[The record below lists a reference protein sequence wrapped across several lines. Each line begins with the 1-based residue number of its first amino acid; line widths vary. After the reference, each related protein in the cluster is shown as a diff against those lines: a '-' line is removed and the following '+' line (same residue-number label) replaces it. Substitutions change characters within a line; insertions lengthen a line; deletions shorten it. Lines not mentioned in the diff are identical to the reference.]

1 MWGILINFEDSIQN
15 GIMLNLLGEHTC
27 RIDAKGRLMFPAR
40 LRRQLEKVIHHGLV
54 INRDIFEDC
63 LVLYPKPEWDK
74 VNGEM
79 TQLSRYNK
87 KHQLFQRKFMKGAT
101 LVDLDASG
109 RLNIPTA
116 LLEYAGIDL
125 SKGNEI
131 IVSGLG
137 EKVEIWAVDAYEKQ
151 VLGEDDAFDFG
162 SLAEDVRRD
171 IESGSAN

>member
-1 MWGILINFEDSIQN
+1 
-15 GIMLNLLGEHTC
+15 
-27 RIDAKGRLMFPAR
+27 
-40 LRRQLEKVIHHGLV
+40 
-54 INRDIFEDC
+54 
-63 LVLYPKPEWDK
+63 
-74 VNGEM
+74 
-79 TQLSRYNK
+79 
-87 KHQLFQRKFMKGAT
+87 MKGAT